1 MPSGGIRS
9 RFTAP
14 LAVFALVL
22 ALRAASLASLLAT
35 PLASWH
41 LWTET
46 DEHAYVEWSARLA
59 AGNWADVPAY
69 RAYFNWQRDYGP
81 PETWE
86 RWYQKNAYYAGPL
99 YPYGL
104 AVLRDRS
111 SARRSCRRGC
121 CSCSSRVSPL
131 LLLLPQF
138 REFRRR
144 FS

>member
-1 MPSGGIRS
+1 M
-9 RFTAP
+9 FA
-14 LAVFALVL
+14 LVFALRGAAL
-22 ALRAASLASLLAT
+22 AALLAT

-69 RAYFNWQRDYGP
+69 RAYFNWQREYGP
-81 PETWE
+81 PEAWE

-104 AVLRDRS
+104 AVLRKVFGS
-111 SARRSCRRGC
+111 PFLPARLLQ
-121 CSCSSRVSPL
+121 L
-131 LLLLPQF
+131 LLACLAAAAVAAAVQRLGEDF
-138 REFRRR
+138 LRR
-144 FS
+144 